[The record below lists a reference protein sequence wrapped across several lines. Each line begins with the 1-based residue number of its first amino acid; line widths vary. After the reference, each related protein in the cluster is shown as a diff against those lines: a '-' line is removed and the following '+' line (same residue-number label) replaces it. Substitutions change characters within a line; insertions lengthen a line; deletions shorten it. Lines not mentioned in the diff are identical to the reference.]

1 MDPAHFFAASRVL
14 IVAGKGGVGKTTV
27 CATLAGAASEAGLSV
42 MVVRLTPGGALH
54 RLFDAA
60 PITSSGSILRAGGAG
75 RGPITGRLVTS
86 DEALLEYL
94 EDHGLQRIT
103 KRLVTSGALDVVIT
117 AAPGIRDLLVLGRV
131 KQLES
136 ARAADLIIVDAPA
149 AGHAVSFLRAPAGLR
164 DAVTA
169 GPIATQATEV
179 LTMLGDPARCRV
191 LLVTLP
197 EETPV
202 NELIETAY
210 ALEDD
215 VGVQLG
221 PVIINGV
228 APRLDGL
235 DTDPRATL
243 DALEPTGATVLD
255 EDLLD
260 ALAAA
265 GRFRTAWESRQR
277 EQLDRLA
284 EQLPLPRIALPLQV
298 TTDLGPTQLDA
309 LVAAFSTGLHELG
322 GEVR

>member
-42 MVVRLTPGGALH
+42 IVVRLTAGGALH

-60 PITSSGSILRAGGAG
+60 PITSTGSILRAGGAG
-75 RGPITGRLVTS
+75 RGPITGRLITS

-136 ARAADLIIVDAPA
+136 ARAADLIIVDAPP

-202 NELIETAY
+202 NELIETAF

-221 PVIINGV
+221 PVVINGV
-228 APRLDGL
+228 APHLDGL
-235 DTDPRATL
+235 GADPRTLL
-243 DALEPTGATVLD
+243 DAIGPTVVD
-255 EDLLD
+255 HELLD
-260 ALAAA
+260 ALVAA

-284 EQLPLPRIALPLQV
+284 DQLPLPRIALPLQF
-298 TTDLGPTQLDA
+298 TTDLGPAQLDA
-309 LVAAFSTGLHELG
+309 LVAAFTTGLHELG